1 MCGNSLISA
10 IECWKKRERE
20 GESDREINWLSLK
33 HQKKFLLPK
42 FAGSLCS
49 FFLTSKL
56 AQLLTSLTT
65 DPGFL
70 MFT

>member
-1 MCGNSLISA
+1 
-10 IECWKKRERE
+10 
-20 GESDREINWLSLK
+20 
-33 HQKKFLLPK
+33 LPK